1 MDMFLDS
8 CNDDFWNLILMLMS
22 SSDLVLG
29 DFKTVYHWNVSDFQR
44 KDQRCLPNHSCF
56 DAEYEKM
63 IEDTVSRQSN
73 QTRCY
78 MCGNCARE
86 SHKCW
91 ANVEDGLTIRYFRHI
106 TDTC

>member
-1 MDMFLDS
+1 
-8 CNDDFWNLILMLMS
+8 MS

-91 ANVEDGLTIRYFRHI
+91 ANVEDGLTIRYFRHTCI